1 MYRLIVE
8 TTREEDLTAQN
19 IFDELN
25 FDYYTDTEYIYI
37 FESEEIEDLE
47 NIYSYLKNLNIN
59 QGFNFNLDLQ
69 EVF

>member
-37 FESEEIEDLE
+37 FENENIEDLE
-47 NIYSYLKNLNIN
+47 NIYSYLKKLNIN

-69 EVF
+69 EVV